1 MGRLKAQGTQS
12 VTCADTAPYFLRE
25 RLRRDGKSVSAADKA
40 PTWWAASAFSYPQA
54 ELTWQGNQRRYQLG
68 MLGRI
73 EYLSTEI
80 QYVQAKAARDT
91 ARMNMLQALNEYN
104 WALKGVVP
112 AEI

>member
-54 ELTWQGNQRRYQLG
+54 ELTWPLIDFEHPKISVSELDLTLCEFQGL
-68 MLGRI
+68 
-73 EYLSTEI
+73 
-80 QYVQAKAARDT
+80 
-91 ARMNMLQALNEYN
+91 
-104 WALKGVVP
+104 
-112 AEI
+112 